1 MPLHRLQRREL
12 IALLGGAAL
21 AWPLAARAQE
31 SVRPRRVGVLM
42 HAAAN
47 ETDAQARLAA
57 FVGGLQAAGWEIGRD
72 LHVNTRWSRGDAAR
86 LSADAAELI
95 RLRPDAVVAGA
106 GATTK
111 ALQLASRKVPIVF
124 AEGIDPI
131 GGGCVD
137 SLARPGGN
145 TTGFI
150 ALDYSLAGKWLEL
163 LKEIAP
169 QIARA
174 AVLRGPGTPGIGQW
188 AVLQATAQALGVELK
203 PVTLADAGEIE
214 RALAAYARDPD
225 CGLVVTASAASL
237 AHHELI
243 VALAAEH
250 RLPAAYAYRS
260 FAAAGGLIS
269 YGPEIPRLY
278 RRAALYVNRILRGEQ
293 PGDLPVEPPPGY
305 ELVINLRTARSLG
318 LEVPRA
324 LLMRADEA
332 ID

>member
-1 MPLHRLQRREL
+1 
-12 IALLGGAAL
+12 
-21 AWPLAARAQE
+21 
-31 SVRPRRVGVLM
+31 
-42 HAAAN
+42 
-47 ETDAQARLAA
+47 
-57 FVGGLQAAGWEIGRD
+57 
-72 LHVNTRWSRGDAAR
+72 
-86 LSADAAELI
+86 
-95 RLRPDAVVAGA
+95 
-106 GATTK
+106 
-111 ALQLASRKVPIVF
+111 
-124 AEGIDPI
+124 
-131 GGGCVD
+131 
-137 SLARPGGN
+137 
-145 TTGFI
+145 
-150 ALDYSLAGKWLEL
+150 
-163 LKEIAP
+163 
-169 QIARA
+169 
-174 AVLRGPGTPGIGQW
+174 
-188 AVLQATAQALGVELK
+188 
-203 PVTLADAGEIE
+203 
-214 RALAAYARDPD
+214 
-225 CGLVVTASAASL
+225 VTASAASL

>member
-131 GGGCVD
+131 GGGCVE

-150 ALDYSLAGKWLEL
+150 A
-163 LKEIAP
+163 
-169 QIARA
+169 
-174 AVLRGPGTPGIGQW
+174 T
-188 AVLQATAQALGVELK
+188 VLQATAQALGVELK

-293 PGDLPVEPPPGY
+293 PGNLPVEPAPGY
-305 ELVINLRTARSLG
+305 ELVINLRTARSLS

>member
-86 LSADAAELI
+86 LSADASELI

-131 GGGCVD
+131 GGGCVE

-150 ALDYSLAGKWLEL
+150 A
-163 LKEIAP
+163 
-169 QIARA
+169 
-174 AVLRGPGTPGIGQW
+174 T
-188 AVLQATAQALGVELK
+188 VLQATAQALGVELK